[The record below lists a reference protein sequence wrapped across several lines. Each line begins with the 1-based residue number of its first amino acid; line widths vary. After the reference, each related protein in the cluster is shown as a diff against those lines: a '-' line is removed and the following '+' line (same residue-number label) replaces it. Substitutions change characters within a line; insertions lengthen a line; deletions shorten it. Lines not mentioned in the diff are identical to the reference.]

1 MSVDSKTYSDFLD
14 SIVEKLTQSEL
25 LASNINS
32 KYKIIY
38 NKSNLLK
45 NSKIKPF
52 ITTLEKCIQETQ
64 SIFDLSS
71 DITILEADIQKKLIL
86 KANIK
91 ENQILEVDIE
101 KKDISEKNIKEAD
114 IKKADIKEADIKKA
128 DIKEADIKKADIKEA
143 DIKEADIKKADIKEA
158 DIKKADIKEAD
169 IKKADIKKADIKKA
183 DIDEADIKKADI
195 DEADIKKKQF
205 LEKYSTEKNNI
216 FFELYK
222 SYKKLSLELNNI
234 NKQALTNF
242 NSVLEFLDL
251 NLNSE
256 HNPEI
261 LNLENHTT
269 KLKSQIINCISNL
282 NFNLNIPLNPKF
294 IKIVDNE
301 PAVNKL
307 KKFEKN
313 IIGFHNEYIS
323 NYINLNN
330 KISNIESELKALKS
344 FFTKS

>member
-114 IKKADIKEADIKKA
+114 IKK
-128 DIKEADIKKADIKEA
+128 A